1 MCSVHV
7 DVAVLEAAQSP
18 QVLVVLLDVLD
29 VDEAVALLV
38 PLVTRRLARTEARS
52 NVRAEDSP
60 NTFRE
65 DSLTA
70 LPADDPR
77 ALAPAAV
84 VRGREVAVPEA
95 RLPAL
100 SFVVNIIIYLIIAA
114 PHPAVDVVH
123 DEVVRHVSVGEHGLH
138 PRVAHHPAGN
148 LRVTHPPG
156 VVTHGLALRDF
167 KY

>member
-65 DSLTA
+65 ISLTA

-84 VRGREVAVPEA
+84 VRRREVAVPKA

-100 SFVVNIIIYLIIAA
+100 SFVVNINTPFI
-114 PHPAVDVVH
+114 
-123 DEVVRHVSVGEHGLH
+123 
-138 PRVAHHPAGN
+138 
-148 LRVTHPPG
+148 
-156 VVTHGLALRDF
+156 
-167 KY
+167 